1 MEDFIPTNGTP
12 VHINGLT
19 PDRDPAA
26 VMAEEW
32 LRFMLRLRSLAQLA
46 GIDAGNGLTW
56 RRVGR
61 QAPSP
66 LIGAPPVVVPSGWAL
81 CSATQEVR
89 FEGPRFAGVADR
101 TAAIDAAAD
110 EIKARTAAVG

>member
-1 MEDFIPTNGTP
+1 MEDFIPTNGAP
-12 VHINGLT
+12 IHIHGLT
-19 PDRDPAA
+19 PERDPAA

-32 LRFMLRLRSLAQLA
+32 LRFMLRLRSLAVLA
-46 GIDAGNGLTW
+46 GIDAGDGLTW

-66 LIGAPPVVVPSGWAL
+66 LIGAAPGVVPTGWAL

-101 TAAIDAAAD
+101 TAAIDVAAD
-110 EIKARTAAVG
+110 EIKARSPTMG